1 MWDHV
6 ELPRLRLVP
15 KIVYIVVMCTLGM
28 NLWNSSDSSSQIRWW
43 KNGISVSFSVS
54 LLKPKPPVGA
64 DCKYFSDSRMLFWLT
79 SPPVTGH
86 FFFSQCGVAS
96 KNIHVLPK
104 ECPRALMYSTTSVE
118 IVSKGWCCQS
128 PIWGAQLMDDR
139 ALLTP
144 HQWTNWKDM
153 TEGGLSPQDTSICEF
168 KLLSMLWF
176 TCNLSLSPQIQLKA
190 TVPRYKSKT
199 ENKWQKEA
207 WA

>member
-15 KIVYIVVMCTLGM
+15 KIVYIVVMRTLGM
-28 NLWNSSDSSSQIRWW
+28 NLWNSSDSNAQIRWW

-54 LLKPKPPVGA
+54 LLKTVNISVTA
-64 DCKYFSDSRMLFWLT
+64 VCYFGWLPLQSQDT
-79 SPPVTGH
+79 

-139 ALLTP
+139 AHLTP

-153 TEGGLSPQDTSICEF
+153 TKGFCHRKTRPSVSLNYSACFGSHAT
-168 KLLSMLWF
+168 
-176 TCNLSLSPQIQLKA
+176 SLSPLK
-190 TVPRYKSKT
+190 Y
-199 ENKWQKEA
+199 N
-207 WA
+207 